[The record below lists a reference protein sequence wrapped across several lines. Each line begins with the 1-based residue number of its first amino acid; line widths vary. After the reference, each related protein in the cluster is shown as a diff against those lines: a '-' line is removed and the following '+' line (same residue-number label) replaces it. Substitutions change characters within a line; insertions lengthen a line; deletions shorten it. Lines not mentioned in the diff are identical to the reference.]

1 MKTCYLCIDRSDL
14 YSINAYEKYINAF
27 LNICIVHSDRK
38 FKDSTCVFYSIEEI
52 LAIYKAIHLDY
63 MYDNTII
70 TINNG
75 QTTIVKVKLYSSL
88 SELLKALK
96 IPYKGKQVYVNNKL
110 VENIDIFA
118 IDSKVRSVIIKDK

>member
-1 MKTCYLCIDRSDL
+1 M
-14 YSINAYEKYINAF
+14 
-27 LNICIVHSDRK
+27 NICLVHSNNK

-75 QTTIVKVKLYSSL
+75 KKY
-88 SELLKALK
+88 
-96 IPYKGKQVYVNNKL
+96 N
-110 VENIDIFA
+110 
-118 IDSKVRSVIIKDK
+118 SKK